1 MHFGIYTYTLG
12 FDAVCIITEPGCGRV
27 SCERDMR
34 HEIGELEGSFAR
46 LLNNYPLIRLSLLI
60 PLWINAIH
68 LVLPRF
74 ILRFARSVAGSKETR
89 RNRRVES
96 PSSFFIRSDTKSSLL
111 VFDVFIVEYN
121 VEDRK
126 DARKRE
132 GRREREREE
141 TMENG
146 RKEDEVREAERSS
159 LGQAC
164 MVPRFAS
171 QWQVI

>member
-1 MHFGIYTYTLG
+1 MAGLAAKGI
-12 FDAVCIITEPGCGRV
+12 CGTKLANW
-27 SCERDMR
+27 RD
-34 HEIGELEGSFAR
+34 HSPAR
-46 LLNNYPLIRLSLLI
+46 LLNNYPLIRFSLLI

-74 ILRFARSVAGSKETR
+74 ILRFARSVAESKETR

-96 PSSFFIRSDTKSSLL
+96 PSSFSIRSDTKSSLL
-111 VFDVFIVEYN
+111 VFDVFTVEYN

>member
-1 MHFGIYTYTLG
+1 MAGLAAKGI
-12 FDAVCIITEPGCGRV
+12 CGTKLANW
-27 SCERDMR
+27 RD
-34 HEIGELEGSFAR
+34 HSPAR
-46 LLNNYPLIRLSLLI
+46 LLNNYPLIRFSLLI

-96 PSSFFIRSDTKSSLL
+96 PSSFSIRSDTKSSLL

>member
-1 MHFGIYTYTLG
+1 MNLHRAFPLDPIPKVRY
-12 FDAVCIITEPGCGRV
+12 
-27 SCERDMR
+27 
-34 HEIGELEGSFAR
+34 SF
-46 LLNNYPLIRLSLLI
+46 ST
-60 PLWINAIH
+60 
-68 LVLPRF
+68 F
-74 ILRFARSVAGSKETR
+74 
-89 RNRRVES
+89 
-96 PSSFFIRSDTKSSLL
+96 SF
-111 VFDVFIVEYN
+111 VEYN

>member
-1 MHFGIYTYTLG
+1 MAGLAAKGI
-12 FDAVCIITEPGCGRV
+12 CGTKLANW
-27 SCERDMR
+27 RD
-34 HEIGELEGSFAR
+34 HSPAR
-46 LLNNYPLIRLSLLI
+46 LLNNYPLIRFSLLI

-74 ILRFARSVAGSKETR
+74 ILRFARSVTGSKETR

-96 PSSFFIRSDTKSSLL
+96 PSSFSIRSDTKSSLL

-146 RKEDEVREAERSS
+146 RKEDEVREAEKR
-159 LGQAC
+159 
-164 MVPRFAS
+164 PRTGMHGSQICISMAS
-171 QWQVI
+171 NINYT

>member
-1 MHFGIYTYTLG
+1 MAGLAAKGI
-12 FDAVCIITEPGCGRV
+12 CGTKLANW
-27 SCERDMR
+27 RD
-34 HEIGELEGSFAR
+34 HSPAR

-96 PSSFFIRSDTKSSLL
+96 PSSFSIRSDTKSSLL